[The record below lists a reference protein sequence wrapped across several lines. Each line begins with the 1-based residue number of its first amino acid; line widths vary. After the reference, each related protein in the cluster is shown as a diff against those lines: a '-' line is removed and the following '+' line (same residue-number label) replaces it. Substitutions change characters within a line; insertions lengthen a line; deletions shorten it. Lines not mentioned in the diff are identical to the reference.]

1 MLLPDWFK
9 PVGRYQLPAC
19 HRQEPVR
26 NNSKVYFQHMK
37 ILFIKVTILHN
48 NAITMLSIILMLL
61 SPSRVTQTQPSF
73 KIHKESIFPTYKSLF
88 ALTIWPFL
96 SSFAMGADG
105 HNRQIKL

>member
-1 MLLPDWFK
+1 M
-9 PVGRYQLPAC
+9 
-19 HRQEPVR
+19 
-26 NNSKVYFQHMK
+26 
-37 ILFIKVTILHN
+37 TILHN

-105 HNRQIKL
+105 HNRQIQL

>member
-1 MLLPDWFK
+1 
-9 PVGRYQLPAC
+9 
-19 HRQEPVR
+19 
-26 NNSKVYFQHMK
+26 MK

-73 KIHKESIFPTYKSLF
+73 KIHKESIFPTPTCLGLKGFVVVVVINIPYLQIII
-88 ALTIWPFL
+88 ALAIWPFL

-105 HNRQIKL
+105 HNRQIQL